1 MSLNDTPTPD
11 EAEVGAS
18 AQADPPVDAQPT
30 DYDDTERGDE
40 PVAVPNPEVESV
52 VSDESEVTA
61 EEAAEEAHSE
71 PVDALEAEV
80 AELRDQLI
88 RARADYDNLNKRR
101 VREVAE
107 ARDRG
112 AAALAANLVDVLDS
126 FEMALAAAEQS
137 NDEQMAKGVQLVH
150 NQLLNALKQS
160 GLEAVPGV
168 GSTFDP
174 NIHEAVHAEE
184 DDQDR
189 EVPEVIDVLRTGWMY
204 KGQLLRAA
212 TVRVI
217 N

>member
-18 AQADPPVDAQPT
+18 AEADSPAEAVTPGEGQEIAADEVVDAEFVEG
-30 DYDDTERGDE
+30 DAVADGEAEADGADD
-40 PVAVPNPEVESV
+40 PVS
-52 VSDESEVTA
+52 
-61 EEAAEEAHSE
+61 
-71 PVDALEAEV
+71 ALEAEV

-101 VREVAE
+101 MREVGE

-112 AAALAANLVDVLDS
+112 AQALAHNLVDVLDS
-126 FEMALAAAEQS
+126 FQMALTAASQCA
-137 NDEQMAKGVQLVH
+137 DEQMAKGVQLVYE
-150 NQLLNALKQS
+150 QLMTALTNS
-160 GLEAVPGV
+160 GLESVPGV
-168 GSTFDP
+168 GSDFDP
-174 NIHEAVHAEE
+174 KVHEAVHAEE

-189 EVPEVIDVLRTGWMY
+189 EVPEVIDVLRPGWTF

-212 TVRVI
+212 TVRVV